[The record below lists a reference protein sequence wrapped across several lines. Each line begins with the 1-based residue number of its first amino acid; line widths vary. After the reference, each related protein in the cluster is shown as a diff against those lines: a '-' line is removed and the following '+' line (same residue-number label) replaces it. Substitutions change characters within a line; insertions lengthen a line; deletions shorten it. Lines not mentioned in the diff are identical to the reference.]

1 MGRLR
6 EDTKQGEFPIPGPMA
21 DRAGRVPARDHGRVF
36 RSTGAARGLHDGK
49 PMWKNRDHQQHLRVF
64 HRPRSQPDAG
74 LATDFGNGAGME
86 SRQTGTI
93 DQFNPRD
100 AGADWRSEGERR
112 GQHDHTKGIPERC
125 AVEHC
130 GLEQPGRVGE
140 SANQDCVD
148 GRDRQDADVCG
159 GRGRSGDP
167 GNPAHGKL
175 FQSENLS
182 RFDSYCEGRISY
194 RSSI

>member
-1 MGRLR
+1 MGRCR
-6 EDTKQGEFPIPGPMA
+6 EDTKQGELTFSGPMA
-21 DRAGRVPARDHGRVF
+21 DRAGRVSTRNHGCVF
-36 RSTGAARGLHDGK
+36 RSTGATRGLHDGK

-64 HRPRSQPDAG
+64 YRPRSQPDAC
-74 LATDFGNGAGME
+74 LATDPGDGAGME

-112 GQHDHTKGIPERC
+112 GQHDHTKGIPERG

-130 GLEQPGRVGE
+130 GFEQPGGVGE
-140 SANQDCVD
+140 PTDSDSSN
-148 GRDRQDADVCG
+148 GRDRQDADVSR
-159 GRGRSGDP
+159 GRGRSGDA
-167 GNPAHGKL
+167 GNPAHGEL

-182 RFDSYCEGRISY
+182 RFDSHGQDRISY
-194 RSSI
+194 RGSI

>member
-1 MGRLR
+1 MGRCR
-6 EDTKQGEFPIPGPMA
+6 EDTKQGKFTVSGPMA
-21 DRAGRVPARDHGRVF
+21 DRAGRVSTRNHGCVQ

-64 HRPRSQPDAG
+64 YRPRSQPDAC
-74 LATDFGNGAGME
+74 LATDFGNGAGMV
-86 SRQTGTI
+86 TGPAGTI
-93 DQFNPRD
+93 DQFNPGD

-125 AVEHC
+125 AVEYC
-130 GLEQPGRVGE
+130 GIEQPGGVGE
-140 SANQDCVD
+140 PTDSDSSN
-148 GRDRQDADVCG
+148 GRDRQDADVSGG
-159 GRGRSGDP
+159 GRLPSNP

-175 FQSENLS
+175 FQSKNLS
-182 RFDSYCEGRISY
+182 RFDSHGQDRISY

>member
-6 EDTKQGEFPIPGPMA
+6 EDTKQGEFTVSGPMA
-21 DRAGRVPARDHGRVF
+21 DRAGRVSTRNHGCVF

-49 PMWKNRDHQQHLRVF
+49 PVRENRDHQQHLRVF

-74 LATDFGNGAGME
+74 LATDPGNGAGMVTG
-86 SRQTGTI
+86 QTGTI

-112 GQHDHTKGIPERC
+112 GQHDHTKGIPERGQ
-125 AVEHC
+125 A
-130 GLEQPGRVGE
+130 LNSRIEQPSGVGE
-140 SANQDCVD
+140 SADPDSSN
-148 GRDRQDADVCG
+148 GRNRPDADVSR

-194 RSSI
+194 RGSI

>member
-1 MGRLR
+1 MGRCR
-6 EDTKQGEFPIPGPMA
+6 ADFEQGEFPIPGPMA
-21 DRAGRVPARDHGRVF
+21 DRARRVPARDHGRIF

-49 PMWKNRDHQQHLRVF
+49 PMWENRDHQQHLRVF
-64 HRPRSQPDAG
+64 HCPRSQPDAG
-74 LATDFGNGAGME
+74 LATDPGDGAGME

-93 DQFNPRD
+93 DQFNPGD

-140 SANQDCVD
+140 SADPDSSN
-148 GRDRQDADVCG
+148 GRDRPNADVSG

-167 GNPAHGKL
+167 GNPADCEL
-175 FQSENLS
+175 FQQENLS
-182 RFDSYCEGRISY
+182 RFDSYCAGRITY
-194 RSSI
+194 RGSI